1 MVVLKKKARRRDGVM
16 DSLEEKKLDSRR
28 VHPELRA
35 QFEATPP
42 SVFTPERLPLLRGM
56 MGTMMPGFGPA
67 EDPDVVITN
76 RMVPGAPGDPDV
88 RVRVYEPKEKKEA
101 LPGVLYIHGGGFIV
115 GTPEMTDISC
125 IHLVKE
131 VGCVVVSVDYRL
143 APETPYPGP
152 MEDCYAALK
161 WMADNAN
168 EMGLDLERLAV
179 AGGSAGGGLT
189 AGLALLARDRGY
201 PKLAFQA
208 PLYPMLDDR
217 GITPSSR
224 EFTDRRLWN
233 RQKNEFGWKAYLGD
247 LYGRDDVPIYAAPAR
262 AADLSGLPPAYT
274 FVGELDLFRDE
285 TTDFVTRLTQAGVTV
300 EYHIYPGCTHG
311 FDMNPLISVG
321 RRAEADFL
329 RAMKEALSK

>member
-1 MVVLKKKARRRDGVM
+1 M
-16 DSLEEKKLDSRR
+16 DNINSNEPIAEKKLDSRR

-42 SVFTPERLPLLRGM
+42 STFTLEGLPAMRAM
-56 MGTMMPGFGPA
+56 MGAMMPGFGPVN
-67 EDPDVVITN
+67 DPDVVISN
-76 RMVPGAPGDPDV
+76 KMIPGAPGDPDV
-88 RVRVYEPKEKKEA
+88 RVRVYEPKQKQEA
-101 LPGVLYIHGGGFIV
+101 VPGVLYIHGGGYIV
-115 GTPEMTDISC
+115 GEPTMTDGSC
-125 IHLVKE
+125 VRLVKE

-152 MEDCYAALK
+152 LEDCYAALK
-161 WMADNAN
+161 WMADNAI
-168 EMGLDLERLAV
+168 ELGLDLGRLAIC
-179 AGGSAGGGLT
+179 GGSAGGGLT

-208 PLYPMLDDR
+208 PLYPMIDDR
-217 GITPSSR
+217 NITPSSY

-233 RQKNEFGWKAYLGD
+233 RDKNEFGWRAYLGD

-262 AADLSGLPPAYT
+262 AQDLSGLPPTYT

-285 TTDFVTRLTQAGVTV
+285 TTDYISRLAQAGVTV

-311 FDMNPLISVG
+311 FDMNPLIAVG

-329 RAMKEALSK
+329 RAMKEALAK